1 MWYRILEITYS
12 KELLEEYIWFL
23 EINVYNEFEIALK

>member
-12 KELLEEYIWFL
+12 KELLEEYINKFAKN
-23 EINVYNEFEIALK
+23 IKIYIIKMD